1 MIPFFAAATLK
12 NLPWKNI
19 ILALVIAAVA
29 GAILLYIRNAEQNR
43 AAVKTLKAANTELVA
58 ANIALEASHKT
69 TVDALQASITETLER
84 EQKYAA
90 IADEIRK
97 LPDSGCGRNSLP
109 LRAAVRLLGNNP
121 SGEAGD
127 SKRASRL
134 PEAHP
139 SAAAAR

>member
-1 MIPFFAAATLK
+1 MIQFAALK
-12 NLPWKNI
+12 ALPWKNI
-19 ILALVIAAVA
+19 ILALVIAGVA

-43 AAVKTLKAANTELVA
+43 ADVKTLKAANTELVA
-58 ANIALEASHKT
+58 ANVALEESHKT

-109 LRAAVRLLGNNP
+109 LRAAVRLLGNA
-121 SGEAGD
+121 SGGQAGNAGG
-127 SKRASRL
+127 ASSL
-134 PEAHP
+134 PEANP
-139 SAAAAR
+139 GANAAR

>member
-1 MIPFFAAATLK
+1 MIQFAALK
-12 NLPWKNI
+12 ALPWKNI

-90 IADEIRK
+90 TVDEIRK
-97 LPDSGCGRNSLP
+97 LPDSACGRNSLP
-109 LRAAVRLLGNNP
+109 LRAAVRLLRGAP
-121 SGEAGD
+121 ASEAGD
-127 SKRASRL
+127 SKRASGL
-134 PEAHP
+134 PEANP
-139 SAAAAR
+139 SPTTP